1 MTVAAIFPGQGSQKT
16 GMLKELADEH
26 SVVTDVFAEA
36 SDLFGQ
42 DLWGLAQTGP
52 DEALG
57 DTRVT
62 QPLMFTGAIAVWRA
76 IREAGLQDPVAVA
89 GHSLG
94 EFAAL
99 VAAEVLSFSEGCKVV
114 KHRAELMA
122 SAVPEGQGGMAALIG
137 LTDEEVLSLCNDLK
151 GEQVLEAV
159 NFNAPGQVAISGH
172 LDAIEKA
179 VVEAKARGARKAVVL
194 PVSVPNH
201 SSLMKDAG
209 DKLVETID
217 GLTFQSPKFPVVQ
230 NADAVAAADL
240 NALTASLKEHVYSPV
255 QWTRSVQTL
264 RDQHGVTKLFE
275 IGPGKV
281 LTGLNKRIDKAL
293 PCMPVNS
300 ADTLTAALG
309 SIIPE
314 EGA

>member
-76 IREAGLQDPVAVA
+76 IRQAGLQDQVAVA
-89 GHSLG
+89 GHSL
-94 EFAAL
+94 
-99 VAAEVLSFSEGCKVV
+99 
-114 KHRAELMA
+114 
-122 SAVPEGQGGMAALIG
+122 
-137 LTDEEVLSLCNDLK
+137 EVLSLCNDLQ

-217 GLTFQSPKFPVVQ
+217 GLRFQSPKFPVVQ

-309 SIIPE
+309 SISPE
-314 EGA
+314 EGT